1 MKTIRR
7 PRKSKTLVPTEHIRP
22 YGTIKGKS
30 LSSMYESAK
39 NFVNKVVNGRQTLS
53 PKVEKLL
60 SEVGDANILSAEIG
74 RTPVQAVI
82 TGIIKIVSSTPY
94 EKLFHLFIILQTTK
108 GEVRLEKNEVINMEK
123 SGMPKDAES
132 MKVPSIPSGL
142 TVKELVDNTS
152 KYMGSDFLGYSA
164 NNNNCQDFQMAIL
177 NSNHMNTPELTA
189 FVKQDTA
196 SIFKD
201 SNFRK
206 LANTVTDLA
215 GRFDVVRQGG
225 SLYHHKISNELNN
238 HDIDKL
244 MLHYLGKPDKDKAG
258 KIKNYH
264 GCYVKD
270 RLPQKLKNGFYFINL
285 NGSSHWT
292 GLCKDGTKYYYFDS
306 YGFVAPQEVEDHIS
320 KEYIWSDKDIQTYA
334 SSACGFYVTGWI
346 RCMASSKNKEEA
358 YRKFINLFQVNKP
371 SNEKILSRLL

>member
-1 MKTIRR
+1 MKTTRR
-7 PRKSKTLVPTEHIRP
+7 PRRPRTL
-22 YGTIKGKS
+22 KGKS

-74 RTPVQAVI
+74 RTPVQSVI

-108 GEVRLEKNEVINMEK
+108 GEIRLEKNEVINMEK

-142 TVKELVDNTS
+142 TVKQLVDNTS
-152 KYMGSDFLGYSA
+152 NLMGSNFLGYSA
-164 NNNNCQDFQMAIL
+164 KNNNCQDFQMAIL

-225 SLYHHKISNELNN
+225 SLYSPKNMQGFARKHKISNELTN
-238 HDIDKL
+238 HDIDNL
-244 MLHYLGKPDKDKAG
+244 MVHYR
-258 KIKNYH
+258 IKNYH
-264 GCYVKD
+264 GCHIKD
-270 RLPQKLKNGFYFINL
+270 ILPPKLKNGFYVINL
-285 NGSSHWT
+285 NGQSHWT

-306 YGFVAPQEVEDHIS
+306 YGFVAPQDVEDNIS
-320 KEYIWSDKDIQTYA
+320 KEYIWSDKDIQTYI
-334 SSACGFYVTGWI
+334 SSACGFYVIAWV

-371 SNEKILSRLL
+371 ANEKVLSKLL

>member
-7 PRKSKTLVPTEHIRP
+7 PRKTL
-22 YGTIKGKS
+22 KGKS

-39 NFVNKVVNGRQTLS
+39 SFVNKVVHGRQTLS

-60 SEVGDANILSAEIG
+60 SEVGDATILSAEIG
-74 RTPVQAVI
+74 RTPVQSAI

-132 MKVPSIPSGL
+132 LKVPSIPSGL

-152 KYMGSDFLGYSA
+152 KFMGSDFLGYSSKS
-164 NNNNCQDFQMAIL
+164 NNCQDFQMAVL

-225 SLYHHKISNELNN
+225 SLYRHKISNQLNN

-244 MLHYLGKPDKDKAG
+244 MAHY

-264 GCYVKD
+264 GCYIKD
-270 RLPQKLKNGFYFINL
+270 RLPKLKNGFYFINL

-292 GLCKDGTKYYYFDS
+292 GLCKDGTHYYYFDS
-306 YGFVAPQEVEDHIS
+306 YGFVAPQEVEDHVS
-320 KEYIWSDKDIQTYA
+320 KEYIWSDKDIQTYV
-334 SSACGFYVTGWI
+334 SSACGFYVIGWI
-346 RCMASSKNKEEA
+346 RCLYHSKNKVEA
-358 YRKFINLFQVNKP
+358 YRKFINLFKVNKP
-371 SNEKILSRLL
+371 ANEKVLSRLL